1 MKLFKNKSVIAL
13 FGLAVL
19 SISCSND
26 IVDTTPYNN
35 VGETTAF
42 SSPALIQLAVNGV
55 YNAAQIGVYNGT
67 GGRGY
72 LWGAAFTEQ
81 NEARG
86 EDVVNTQA
94 FYQITYE
101 GTYDPTTANNVY
113 YWVDGYRMINRANL
127 VIDGVTKALQEGI
140 ISEAVANKAIGE
152 MLFLRAI
159 THYEFVK
166 HYSKPYHLD
175 NGASMGVPYRVLG
188 NNNIPAIE
196 EASKLDRGTVANV
209 YAKALEDLD
218 RAESLLS
225 GKAITTVSKGATSA
239 YKMRIY
245 ASKRDWSKVL
255 SEFDKIKG
263 TYTLTATQNA
273 VFGPTNSYNNTE
285 SIFSI
290 GHSADTNAGV
300 NAALPNMFKQRAML
314 AISPILWRNK
324 YWLEDDKRRALTT
337 TVSGVKY
344 TDKYT
349 DTTNF
354 TDATPILRFADMVLL
369 AAEANARLGN
379 SSEAVKLLNSVRN
392 RSLASPTTQAYTDAS
407 FADKKALVEAI
418 IAERRIELLCEG
430 SRWQDIHRLINDDLV
445 PMQGIPGKVA
455 NGVPAASNYTLGTE
469 YSGPLSSAIPYTD
482 KRFLWPLP
490 FIETS
495 ANPVLAAQQNPG
507 Y

>member
-1 MKLFKNKSVIAL
+1 MKLFKNKSAIAL
-13 FGLAVL
+13 LGLAIL
-19 SISCSND
+19 TTSCSND
-26 IVDTTPYNN
+26 IVDTAPYNN
-35 VGETTAF
+35 VGETTAY

-55 YNAAQIGVYNGT
+55 YNAAQIGLYNGA
-67 GGRGY
+67 GRGY
-72 LWGAAFTEQ
+72 VWGAAFTQQ

-86 EDVVNTQA
+86 EDVVNTQL
-94 FYQITYE
+94 FYQVTYE

-113 YWVDGYRMINRANL
+113 YWVDGYRLINRANL
-127 VIDGVTKALQEGI
+127 VIDGVSKAAADGTVT
-140 ISEAVANKAIGE
+140 EAVANKAIGE

-188 NNNIPAIE
+188 NNNIAAIE

-209 YAKALEDLD
+209 YEKALADLD
-218 RAESLLS
+218 RAESLLTGPKS
-225 GKAITTVSKGATSA
+225 ITTVSKGAAIA

-245 ASKRDWSKVL
+245 ASKRDWNKVL
-255 SEFDKIKG
+255 SEFDKIKSD
-263 TYTLTATQNA
+263 YTLAATQNA

-290 GHSADTNAGV
+290 GHSADTNPGV
-300 NAALPNMFKQRAML
+300 NAALSNMFKQRAML

-324 YWLEDDKRRALTT
+324 YWLEDDKRRNLTT
-337 TVSGVKY
+337 AISGVKY

-354 TDATPILRFADMVLL
+354 TDASPILRFADMVLL
-369 AAEANARLGN
+369 AAEANARLDRKA
-379 SSEAVKLLNSVRN
+379 EALTLLNSVRN
-392 RSLASPTTQAYTDAS
+392 RSLADPSTQAYTDAT

-418 IAERRIELLCEG
+418 LAERRIELLCEG

-445 PMQGIPGKVA
+445 PTHGIPGKVP
-455 NGVPAASNYTLGTE
+455 NGVPSADNYTLGTE
-469 YSGPLSSAIPYTD
+469 YSGPLSAAIPYTD
-482 KRFLWPLP
+482 KRFVWPLP